1 MTKVSSTVHVD
12 KVVKRFGNHT
22 ALHETSLTIERGT
35 FMALLGPSGCGKSTL
50 LNMIAGFLTPSAGDI
65 FFDSTK
71 VTETPPYRR
80 RVGMVFQNYA
90 LFPHMTVFENLAY
103 GLKMQ
108 KASRATVES
117 EVHRILDVIKLSQF
131 ADRYPRQLSGGQQ
144 QRVAIGRAVII
155 NPHVLLLDEPLS
167 ALDKNLRANM
177 QVEIKDIQSRLGIT
191 TVFVTHDQGEALS
204 LADSLAVMSEGH
216 IRQLG
221 KPTEIYERPADPFVA
236 SFLGDITRLKANVES
251 RHRNDLRLAV
261 DQGHLTLPKVKLKA
275 ANVGDICSV
284 FIRPEHF
291 FIVPEGEKAPI
302 NGKVSAYVYQGSHV
316 DLYVRNASAESGVI
330 LLRLSDTSA
339 AQRWPVGSQVGIGYQ
354 SDKVHVFSGETAL

>member
-1 MTKVSSTVHVD
+1 MTKVSSTVHID
-12 KVVKRFGNHT
+12 KVVKRFGTHT
-22 ALHETSLTIERGT
+22 ALHETSMTIESGT

-50 LNMIAGFLTPSAGDI
+50 LNMIAGFLTPTHGNI
-65 FFDSTK
+65 YFDKTN
-71 VTETPPYRR
+71 VTDTPPYRR
-80 RVGMVFQNYA
+80 QVGMVFQNYA

-108 KASRATVES
+108 KVARATIES
-117 EVHRILDVIKLSQF
+117 EVRRILDVIKLSQF

-204 LADSLAVMSEGH
+204 LADRLAVMSEGH
-216 IRQLG
+216 VRQLDT
-221 KPTEIYERPADPFVA
+221 PTTIYEQPADAFVA
-236 SFLGDITRLKANVES
+236 AFLGDVTRLEGKLES
-251 RHRNDLRLAV
+251 RSGNEARLTV
-261 DQGHLTLPKVKLKA
+261 DQGHVTVP
-275 ANVGDICSV
+275 ANKIEQAKIGDACSV

-291 FIVPEGEKAPI
+291 HITPTVEEAPI
-302 NGKVSAYVYQGSHV
+302 SGTVSVYVYQGSHV
-316 DLYVRNASAESGVI
+316 DLYVANDSAKDGSL
-330 LLRLSDTSA
+330 LLRLSDVSA
-339 AQRWPVGSQVGIGYQ
+339 AQKWPVGSRIGIGYQ
-354 SDKVHVFSGETAL
+354 PEKVHVFTGERAL